1 MATDVYLFRR
11 SYTLARAMRTNIEID
26 DELMAATMR
35 ASGKTTKKAAVE
47 EAMRHYTR
55 AMLMRD
61 IVDSTRGIGW
71 DAPAFEEDG
80 PAYDPRK

>member
-1 MATDVYLFRR
+1 
-11 SYTLARAMRTNIEID
+11 MRTNIDID

-35 ASGKTTKKAAVE
+35 ASGKRTKKAAVE

-61 IVDSTRGIGW
+61 IIDSTRGIGW
-71 DAPAFEEDG
+71 KAPAFEEDG
-80 PAYDPRK
+80 PAFDSDQ

>member
-1 MATDVYLFRR
+1 
-11 SYTLARAMRTNIEID
+11 MRTNIDID

-35 ASGKTTKKAAVE
+35 ASGKATKKAAVE

-61 IVDSTRGIGW
+61 IIESTSGIGW
-71 DAPAFEEDG
+71 SAPAFDEDS
-80 PAYDPRK
+80 PPPFDPTA